1 MKKKINIV
9 KLIMSALFAAL
20 TCIFTMLPM
29 GIPSLTQGYIHF
41 GDCFVLLS
49 GWYLGPYGV
58 LAAGIGSMLTD
69 ILGGYLIY
77 APATLIIK
85 GVVALIAAL
94 FLKLAANGKP
104 FGFRLLGGVVAELFM
119 AVGYYLY
126 SATVMGYGFIAS
138 AAEIPNNLV
147 QGGVGVAAA
156 ILLAQIIDTTGVLKK
171 LK

>member
-1 MKKKINIV
+1 
-9 KLIMSALFAAL
+9 
-20 TCIFTMLPM
+20 
-29 GIPSLTQGYIHF
+29 
-41 GDCFVLLS
+41 
-49 GWYLGPYGV
+49 
-58 LAAGIGSMLTD
+58 MLTD

-119 AVGYYLY
+119 AFGYYLY